1 MPQRH
6 GIKRIGYR
14 PTSRP
19 GSDELPPR
27 SSISLDADLFAVL
40 AAEIGSELAATQQV
54 QGWACRC
61 RDALEKRRIEFAPGD
76 SPPSVSRLVNRMIL
90 RRVIRADLI
99 PNLPG

>member
-14 PTSRP
+14 PTPRL

-27 SSISLDADLFAVL
+27 SSISIDADLFAVL
-40 AAEIGSELAATQQV
+40 AADFGSEAAATQQV
-54 QGWACRC
+54 QEWAARC
-61 RDALEKRRIEFAPGD
+61 REKLESRRSEFVSGD

-90 RRVIRADLI
+90 RRLIRTDL
-99 PNLPG
+99 NQHLPG